1 MLPFGDFRAY
11 PALKGPPW
19 LTFASPVDRFTAEL
33 THLESTLI
41 QMRASVDS
49 KPLTE
54 TLSPLD
60 ATLTKNMGGGSLWL
74 TKHPNEDAYPGRAR
88 RVEESLCKW
97 WEGFSYFLI
106 SLPPYFLT
114 SSSHDRQRNVT
125 GPSIGCTIGPP
136 VRRDSI
142 RLAFSAKYHFA
153 GRSASSISINR
164 GLCFNPS
171 ACWIIV
177 S

>member
-60 ATLTKNMGGGSLWL
+60 ATLTKNMGGGSVMA
-74 TKHPNEDAYPGRAR
+74 NQ
-88 RVEESLCKW
+88 ESDK
-97 WEGFSYFLI
+97 GFLS
-106 SLPPYFLT
+106 
-114 SSSHDRQRNVT
+114 
-125 GPSIGCTIGPP
+125 
-136 VRRDSI
+136 
-142 RLAFSAKYHFA
+142 
-153 GRSASSISINR
+153 
-164 GLCFNPS
+164 
-171 ACWIIV
+171 
-177 S
+177 